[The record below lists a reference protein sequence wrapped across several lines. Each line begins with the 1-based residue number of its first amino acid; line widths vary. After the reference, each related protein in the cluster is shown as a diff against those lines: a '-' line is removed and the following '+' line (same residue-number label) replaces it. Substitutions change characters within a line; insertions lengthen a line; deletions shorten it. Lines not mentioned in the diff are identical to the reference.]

1 MNNVVILQRPVET
14 QLNPI
19 EWVKNLFEKSK
30 QDQDELMKKKIDLLY
45 KNTYKF
51 YLDLYLT
58 GVKQKK
64 SVDFHPAIYKSGQT
78 KSVAATQAAMECMIS
93 VIKEGRVNE
102 CYSKLT
108 EHLKSKKVK

>member
-1 MNNVVILQRPVET
+1 MNNVVTMQRPVEA
-14 QLNPI
+14 QLNPLG
-19 EWVKNLFEKSK
+19 WVKNLFEKCTK
-30 QDQDELMKKKIDLLY
+30 DQDELMKKKIDFLY

-58 GVKQKK
+58 GTKQNN
-64 SVDFHPAIYKSGQT
+64 SLDFHPALYKSGAT
-78 KSVAATQAAMECMIS
+78 KSVAATKSAMECMIS

-102 CYSKLT
+102 CYTKLT